1 MNLYKTI
8 KQDYLK
14 IGFCLVKNFFSKKEI
29 EVLDEKL
36 KKFLD
41 EKSHDLKGK
50 DINRA
55 ENNQVNTMHDID
67 KHEDYFKE
75 FSHKK
80 KILKLAEVLLDS
92 EAEFRKCEMFA
103 KPAKVGMASPMH
115 QDNYLWA
122 IKNNNGLTFW
132 VAMDHCDST
141 NGGLTYVPFSH
152 TRGLLEHEDSFA
164 KGTSQ
169 KIKKNILDKEFANVE
184 SITPVLERG
193 DVLIHHCLTVH
204 GSNINTSDKNRRGFT
219 IQFKDKKSPYD
230 EELLKHYQE
239 RLQEQLRLR
248 NQI

>member
-1 MNLYKTI
+1 MNLYTSHK
-8 KQDYLK
+8 KEFLK
-14 IGFCLVKNFFSKKEI
+14 SGFCLIKSFFTVHEI
-29 EVLDEKL
+29 ESLDKRL
-36 KKFLD
+36 KIFLD
-41 EKSHDLKGK
+41 EKSNFLRGK
-50 DINRA
+50 DINKTK
-55 ENNQVNTMHDID
+55 NNQVNTMHDID

-80 KILKLAEVLLDS
+80 KILDLAKFLLDA

-132 VAMDHCDST
+132 VALDHCDHT
-141 NGGLTYVPFSH
+141 NGGLTYIPFSH
-152 TRGLLEHEDSFA
+152 KKGLLEHEDSFA
-164 KGTSQ
+164 PGTSQ
-169 KIKKNILDKEFANVE
+169 KIKKNILDKEFANVG
-184 SITPVLERG
+184 SITPVLARG

-219 IQFKDKKSPYD
+219 IQFKDKESPYD

-239 RLQEQLRLR
+239 RLQVQLRLR